1 MADYSHHL
9 LVYLYLR
16 PCYPL
21 VCPLVC
27 YHGLVF
33 HLATVLES
41 DVVAEEALHSEAWV
55 AVEVVWDFAPWVAE
69 AGYAAAAVSVVVL
82 AAVVEVDVVVV
93 CLVPL

>member
-1 MADYSHHL
+1 M
-9 LVYLYLR
+9 
-16 PCYPL
+16 
-21 VCPLVC
+21 
-27 YHGLVF
+27 
-33 HLATVLES
+33 
-41 DVVAEEALHSEAWV
+41 VAEEALHSEAWV